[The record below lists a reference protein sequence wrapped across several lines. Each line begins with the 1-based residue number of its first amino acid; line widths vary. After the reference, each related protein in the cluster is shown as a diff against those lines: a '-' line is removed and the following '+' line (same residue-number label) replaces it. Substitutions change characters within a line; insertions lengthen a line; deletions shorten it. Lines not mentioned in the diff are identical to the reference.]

1 MAGEQHRR
9 ARVSA
14 CLGGDAYVAGLRR
27 DEEALRELCEREDG
41 RVAVLWPGRGAVGVG
56 DLPGVAEEKEKNT
69 RGKLHSDLGDR
80 GDGDGGEGRRRGWT
94 FIAIDGTWK
103 NARNMLKRLPEDR
116 VVLVSLPPE
125 AFRFVRDANAGM
137 DGAMDGASLLAPV
150 RKYAGAPEGRT
161 STFEAC
167 VALLRALGVDEETCK
182 AQLENVKIK
191 VDAVKVQKSMAP
203 VYEKVTGE
211 GDFDET

>member
-1 MAGEQHRR
+1 
-9 ARVSA
+9 
-14 CLGGDAYVAGLRR
+14 
-27 DEEALRELCEREDG
+27 
-41 RVAVLWPGRGAVGVG
+41 
-56 DLPGVAEEKEKNT
+56 
-69 RGKLHSDLGDR
+69 
-80 GDGDGGEGRRRGWT
+80 
-94 FIAIDGTWK
+94 
-103 NARNMLKRLPEDR
+103 MLKRLPEDR

-125 AFRFVRDANAGM
+125 ALRFVRDANAGI
-137 DGAMDGASLLAPV
+137 GATDGASLLAPV